1 METVVEKRQE
11 QALESITHFFDRQD
25 VKKRFEKTLGDNSPA
40 FISSLVSLVN
50 SNTDLQTCPAIS
62 ILSAAMTAATLKL
75 PVNASLG
82 FAYIIPYKKKA
93 TFQIGYKGYIQ
104 LAMRTGQYLTI
115 TVNEVFDG
123 EIRSYNRFTNKMVF
137 GEAKEDADIVGY
149 MGYFKLNNGFEKY
162 LYMTVDEIKKH
173 GKKYSPSYKNN
184 NSQSLWIQN
193 FDAMARKTVIKRL
206 ISKYGIMSVDFQ
218 QTIDKDGQVDDGL
231 GAAQR
236 AGLHVVTDMEAN
248 QEEMAFDEPEG
259 LPEAEHSSDVD
270 IKPIEQ
276 PQEDELPRRAF

>member
-1 METVVEKRQE
+1 METAVEKRQE

-184 NSQSLWIQN
+184 NNQSLWIQN

-218 QTIDKDGQVDDGL
+218 QSIDKDDDGM

-236 AGLHVVTDMEAN
+236 AGLQVITDAEAN
-248 QEEMAFDEPEG
+248 KEEISFDEPQELAESQLEEIEMPPFEEPQEAP
-259 LPEAEHSSDVD
+259 LPERS
-270 IKPIEQ
+270 
-276 PQEDELPRRAF
+276 F